1 MCRSFFLVV
10 EAENGVINKSVA
22 IPLLFLVIDFRQL
35 RRMVYQL
42 SKESCL
48 WDSLTILLGHPRDR
62 SVGSNNQ
69 QRQLLIKCFCYSR
82 AQLECSRTRSATY
95 SNRKI
100 KRLYNTQRK
109 IAGTSLINHTVAGEI
124 TVTCK

>member
-10 EAENGVINKSVA
+10 EAENG
-22 IPLLFLVIDFRQL
+22 LLISRLQYHSLSWLFISGL

-48 WDSLTILLGHPRDR
+48 WDSLTILLTHPRDR

-82 AQLECSRTRSATY
+82 AQVECSRTRSATY

-109 IAGTSLINHTVAGEI
+109 
-124 TVTCK
+124 